1 MICLQKIYGFH
12 GQNHQ
17 IMEKNWDATPVTEDE
32 WRKIVQYS
40 DRPETAQKLN
50 PPPCS
55 SPSGERKLSCKA
67 TFSTWSGNLVYIDI
81 AFLCFVFLRRSH
93 QNSSRLH
100 AVVCRKR
107 RGAHLDPQTVSPY
120 VLPSRMS
127 EWRTH
132 LSYLLSATLNHF
144 LIHSNY
150 TFSIESRRICSPQ
163 PSMIN
168 WLCSPIFP
176 CTFVCLFVLLW

>member
-1 MICLQKIYGFH
+1 MPRLRS
-12 GQNHQ
+12 
-17 IMEKNWDATPVTEDE
+17 E
-32 WRKIVQYS
+32 
-40 DRPETAQKLN
+40 
-50 PPPCS
+50 
-55 SPSGERKLSCKA
+55 
-67 TFSTWSGNLVYIDI
+67 NLVFIDI
-81 AFLCFVFLRRSH
+81 AFFLFHFLHWSH

-100 AVVCRKR
+100 AVVCRKK

-150 TFSIESRRICSPQ
+150 KFSIDIRRNCSPQ
-163 PSMIN
+163 PSMVK
-168 WLCSPIFP
+168 WLSSPIFP
-176 CTFVCLFVLLW
+176 CLFVCPAMVTSPPPPPSPSLEALSP